1 MLATRGRKANEMAIR
16 VLIVDD
22 VPEMRLLL
30 RMAIDRH
37 GGFEVVGEASDGREA
52 IDLARDE
59 QPDLILLDLAMPV
72 MDGLQAIPRVYEV
85 SSGSRILVLSAF
97 ASDVMADQAISLC
110 AMGFIEKGRSAKEIM
125 QALETVYAAPSK
137 EECRQL

>member
-1 MLATRGRKANEMAIR
+1 MLAGGERAGPMAIT

-22 VPEMRLLL
+22 VADIRLLL

-37 GGFEVVGEASDGREA
+37 GGFEVVGEASDGVEA
-52 IDLARDE
+52 IDLARDH
-59 QPDLILLDLAMPV
+59 QPDLILLDIAMPN
-72 MDGLQAIPRVYEV
+72 MDGLQTIPRVYEV
-85 SSGSRILVLSAF
+85 SADSRILVLSAF

-110 AMGFIEKGRSAKEIM
+110 AMGFIEKGRSPKEIM
-125 QALETVYAAPSK
+125 RALETVYAAPSK